1 MYDIHVCVCVF
12 QNIIYVEYQYT
23 KTEEREAREED
34 CRIREWSARFL
45 SYRGIHIYLHIARLG
60 ATVVPR
66 SRVQAREALPR
77 ASSRNEQPPFS
88 E

>member
-1 MYDIHVCVCVF
+1 MCLAKYNTRRVMNVLKIGKKKKVGCG
-12 QNIIYVEYQYT
+12 NA
-23 KTEEREAREED
+23 K
-34 CRIREWSARFL
+34 RIAGFARFL
-45 SYRGIHIYLHIARLG
+45 SYRGIHIYLHIARSG

-66 SRVQAREALPR
+66 SRVQAREALPH